1 MNKLLLTAEE
11 IKRLISET
19 GWGYKQAKSL
29 NLISSYGAVAQAQL
43 DKVLKWLD
51 APCTE
56 HKTGTVE
63 IGDTKMQLSRRHCS
77 DCWQRVIVPE

>member
-1 MNKLLLTAEE
+1 MNELLLTPEE
-11 IKRLISET
+11 RNKVRGKRTYLSRDSFEDE
-19 GWGYKQAKSL
+19 L
-29 NLISSYGAVAQAQL
+29 LQAQL
-43 DKVLKWLD
+43 NKVLKWLD